1 METEEKKYTEG
12 VYEAEEQKVLT
23 ESVSETGGNEAS
35 EDTVAVAEQEEKKTD
50 IVCAPFL
57 KSKDTTA
64 TIMRDVV
71 IALLPAA
78 LFGIYRFGFRA
89 FLILLLSVTSCVL
102 TEHVC
107 KRIRKVQG
115 KAYECSAIVTGLLM
129 GMMLPVNVPYWF
141 PVAGSVFAIGIIKQ
155 LFGGLGRNRL
165 NPAATAKCLFLVLVG
180 PLVGISVNGYGVAWS
195 ESTLSDLFFG
205 FSVGMAG
212 EVSAFLLLLGGLYL
226 VFGKVISLHTPVAYL
241 VTFTVIMAVLGGYG
255 TDFGGLAMQLCIGGV
270 MLGAFFLTTDYTTS
284 PLTAWG
290 KVIYGVI
297 VGGVTAGLRIWGFT
311 VEAVAYAVVLGNV
324 LVPLID
330 VITLPR
336 AMGKGRKAKN

>member
-1 METEEKKYTEG
+1 METEEKKSY
-12 VYEAEEQKVLT
+12 T
-23 ESVSETGGNEAS
+23 ESVPET
-35 EDTVAVAEQEEKKTD
+35 EDKKEHTEETVAENEEKRTD

-57 KSKDTTA
+57 KNKDTTA

-115 KAYECSAIVTGLLM
+115 GAYECSAIVTGLLM
-129 GMMLPVNVPYWF
+129 GMMLPLNVPYWF
-141 PVAGSVFAIGIIKQ
+141 PVAGGVFAIGIIKQ

-165 NPAATAKCLFLVLVG
+165 NPAATAKGLFLVLVG
-180 PLVGISVNGYGVAWS
+180 PLMGISMKGYMVTWS

-241 VTFTVIMAVLGGYG
+241 VSFTAVMAVFGGYG
-255 TDFGGLAMQLCIGGV
+255 TDLGGLAMQLCIGGV
-270 MLGAFFLTTDYTTS
+270 MLGAFFLTTDYATS
-284 PLTAWG
+284 PLTASG
-290 KVIYGVI
+290 KVIYGI
-297 VGGVTAGLRIWGFT
+297 VAGGLTGALRIGGFT
-311 VEAVAYAVVLGNV
+311 VEAVVYAVVLGNL
-324 LVPLID
+324 LVPVID
-330 VITLPR
+330 IITIHFKER
-336 AMGKGRKAKN
+336 

>member
-1 METEEKKYTEG
+1 METEEKKECIAGVPVTEG
-12 VYEAEEQKVLT
+12 T
-23 ESVSETGGNEAS
+23 DMT
-35 EDTVAVAEQEEKKTD
+35 EDTVAEQEAKKTD

-57 KSKDTTA
+57 KNKDTTT

-89 FLILLLSVTSCVL
+89 FLMLLLSVTTCVL

-115 KAYECSAIVTGLLM
+115 RPYECSAVVTGLLM
-129 GMMLPVNVPYWF
+129 GMMLPVNVPYWV
-141 PVAGSVFAIGIIKQ
+141 PVAGGVFAIGIIKQ

-165 NPAATAKCLFLVLVG
+165 NPAATAKSLFLVLVG
-180 PLVGISVNGYGVAWS
+180 PLLGISMKGYMVTWS

-212 EVSAFLLLLGGLYL
+212 EVSVFLLLLGGLYL
-226 VFGKVISLHTPVAYL
+226 IFGKVISLHTPVAYL
-241 VTFTVIMAVLGGYG
+241 TSFVAVLAAFGGYG
-255 TDFGGLAMQLCIGGV
+255 TDLKGLTMQLCIGGV
-270 MLGAFFLTTDYTTS
+270 VLGAFFLTTDYTTS
-284 PLTAWG
+284 PLTASG
-290 KVIYGVI
+290 KVLYGVL
-297 VGGVTAGLRIWGFT
+297 VGGLTGALRVAGYT

-324 LVPLID
+324 LVPVID
-330 VITLPR
+330 IITLPR

>member
-1 METEEKKYTEG
+1 METEENKYAEG
-12 VYEAEEQKVLT
+12 VYEAEEQKILA
-23 ESVSETGGNEAS
+23 EGVSETSGNEAS
-35 EDTVAVAEQEEKKTD
+35 EDTVAENEEKKTD

-57 KSKDTTA
+57 KNKDTTA

-78 LFGIYRFGFRA
+78 MFGVYRFGFRA
-89 FLILLLSVTSCVL
+89 FLIMLLSVTSCVL

-107 KRIRKVQG
+107 KRIRKIQG
-115 KAYECSAIVTGLLM
+115 RAYECSAIVTGLLL
-129 GMMLPVNVPYWF
+129 GMMFPLNVPYWF
-141 PVAGSVFAIGIIKQ
+141 PVAGGVFAIGIIKW

-180 PLVGISVNGYGVAWS
+180 PLLEISMNGYAVTWS

-212 EVSAFLLLLGGLYL
+212 EVSTFLLLLGGLYL
-226 VFGKVISLHTPVAYL
+226 VFGKVISLHTPAAYL
-241 VTFTVIMAVLGGYG
+241 VSFVAVLAVFGGYG
-255 TDFGGLAMQLCIGGV
+255 TDVRGLATELCIGGV

-297 VGGVTAGLRIWGFT
+297 VGGLTAALRVWGFT

-324 LVPLID
+324 LVPVID
-330 VITLPR
+330 ILTLPR
-336 AMGKGRKAKN
+336 AMRKSRKAKI

>member
-1 METEEKKYTEG
+1 METEEKMEYMADAPETEEKG
-12 VYEAEEQKVLT
+12 AAEEALP
-23 ESVSETGGNEAS
+23 ET
-35 EDTVAVAEQEEKKTD
+35 EEKKPD
-50 IVCAPFL
+50 VVCAPFL
-57 KSKDTTA
+57 KNKDTIA
-64 TIMRDVV
+64 TVMRDVV

-115 KAYECSAIVTGLLM
+115 GPYECSAVVTGLLL

-141 PVAGSVFAIGIIKQ
+141 PVVSGVFAIGIIKQ

-180 PLVGISVNGYGVAWS
+180 PLLGISMNGYLVTWS

-212 EVSAFLLLLGGLYL
+212 EVSVFLLLLGGLYL
-226 VFGKVISLHTPVAYL
+226 IFGKAISLHTPVAYL
-241 VTFTVIMAVLGGYG
+241 VSFVAVMAIFGGYG
-255 TDFGGLAMQLCIGGV
+255 TDVKGLAMQLCIGGV
-270 MLGAFFLTTDYTTS
+270 VLGAFFLTTDYTTS

-290 KVIYGVI
+290 KVIYGVL
-297 VGGVTAGLRIWGFT
+297 VGGVTGALRVAGYT
-311 VEAVAYAVVLGNV
+311 AEAVAYAGVLGNV
-324 LVPLID
+324 LVPVID
-330 VITLPR
+330 IITLHKFL
-336 AMGKGRKAKN
+336 GKRRG

>member
-1 METEEKKYTEG
+1 METFFG
-12 VYEAEEQKVLT
+12 
-23 ESVSETGGNEAS
+23 
-35 EDTVAVAEQEEKKTD
+35 
-50 IVCAPFL
+50 APYF

-115 KAYECSAIVTGLLM
+115 RPYECSAVVTGLLM
-129 GMMLPVNVPYWF
+129 GMMLPLNVPYWF
-141 PVAGSVFAIGIIKQ
+141 PVAGGVFAIGIIKQ

-165 NPAATAKCLFLVLVG
+165 NPAATVKCLFLVLVG
-180 PLVGISVNGYGVAWS
+180 PLLGISMNGYAVTWS

-212 EVSAFLLLLGGLYL
+212 EVSVFLLLLGGLYL

-241 VTFTVIMAVLGGYG
+241 ASFVVVMAIFGGYG
-255 TDFGGLAMQLCIGGV
+255 TDLKGLAMQLCIGGV
-270 MLGAFFLTTDYTTS
+270 VLGAFFLTTDYTTS
-284 PLTAWG
+284 PLTASG
-290 KVIYGVI
+290 KVIYGVL
-297 VGGVTAGLRIWGFT
+297 VGGFTGALRVAGYT

-324 LVPLID
+324 LVPVID
-330 VITLPR
+330 IITLPR
-336 AMGKGRKAKN
+336 AMGKGRKDKN

>member
-1 METEEKKYTEG
+1 METEEKMEYMADAPETEEKG
-12 VYEAEEQKVLT
+12 AAEEALP
-23 ESVSETGGNEAS
+23 ETG
-35 EDTVAVAEQEEKKTD
+35 EKKPD
-50 IVCAPFL
+50 VVCAPFL
-57 KSKDTTA
+57 KNKDTIA
-64 TIMRDVV
+64 TVMRDVV

-115 KAYECSAIVTGLLM
+115 RPYECSAVVTGLLL
-129 GMMLPVNVPYWF
+129 GMMLPVNVPYWV
-141 PVAGSVFAIGIIKQ
+141 PVAGGVFAIGIIKQ

-180 PLVGISVNGYGVAWS
+180 PLLGISMNGYLVTWS

-212 EVSAFLLLLGGLYL
+212 EVSVFLLLLGGLYL
-226 VFGKVISLHTPVAYL
+226 VFGKAISLHTPVAYL
-241 VTFTVIMAVLGGYG
+241 VSFVAVMAIFGGYG
-255 TDFGGLAMQLCIGGV
+255 TDVKGLAMQLCIGGV
-270 MLGAFFLTTDYTTS
+270 VLGAFFLTTDYTTS

-290 KVIYGVI
+290 KVIYGVL
-297 VGGVTAGLRIWGFT
+297 VGGVTGALRVAGYT
-311 VEAVAYAVVLGNV
+311 VEAVAYAGVLGNV
-324 LVPLID
+324 LVPVID
-330 VITLPR
+330 IITLHIFL
-336 AMGKGRKAKN
+336 GKRRG

>member
-1 METEEKKYTEG
+1 METEEKKEYTE
-12 VYEAEEQKVLT
+12 E
-23 ESVSETGGNEAS
+23 
-35 EDTVAVAEQEEKKTD
+35 AVAEQEEKKTD

-57 KSKDTTA
+57 KNKDTIE

-115 KAYECSAIVTGLLM
+115 RKYECSAIVTGLLI
-129 GMMLPVNVPYWF
+129 GMMLPLNVPYWF
-141 PVAGSVFAIGIIKQ
+141 PVAGGVFAIGIIKQ

-165 NPAATAKCLFLVLVG
+165 NPAAAGKCLFLVLVG
-180 PLVGISVNGYGVAWS
+180 PLMGITTSGYQVTWS

-212 EVSAFLLLLGGLYL
+212 EVSTFLLLLGGLYL

-241 VTFTVIMAVLGGYG
+241 VSFTAVLAVFGGYG
-255 TDFGGLAMQLCIGGV
+255 TDINGLAMQLCIGGV
-270 MLGAFFLTTDYTTS
+270 ALGAFFLTTDYTTS

-297 VGGVTAGLRIWGFT
+297 VGGLTAALRIWGFT
-311 VEAVAYAVVLGNV
+311 VEAVVYAVVLGNV
-324 LVPLID
+324 LVPVID
-330 VITLPR
+330 IITLIQTKKKDKR
-336 AMGKGRKAKN
+336 AK

>member
-1 METEEKKYTEG
+1 MMETEEKEYTEG
-12 VYEAEEQKVLT
+12 VYEEEEQKMRT
-23 ESVSETGGNEAS
+23 EGVSEADGSEEA
-35 EDTVAVAEQEEKKTD
+35 EETVAELEEKKTD

-57 KSKDTTA
+57 KNKDTTA

-89 FLILLLSVTSCVL
+89 FLIMLLSVTSCVL

-115 KAYECSAIVTGLLM
+115 RAYECSAIVTGLLM
-129 GMMLPVNVPYWF
+129 GMMLPINVPYWF
-141 PVAGSVFAIGIIKQ
+141 PIAGGVFAIGIIKW

-165 NPAATAKCLFLVLVG
+165 NPAASAKCLFLVLVG
-180 PLVGISVNGYGVAWS
+180 PLLGITMSGYAVTWS
-195 ESTLSDLFFG
+195 ESTLSDVFFG

-212 EVSAFLLLLGGLYL
+212 EVSAFLLLLGGVYL
-226 VFGKVISLHTPVAYL
+226 VLGKVISFRTPVAYL
-241 VTFTVIMAVLGGYG
+241 IAFAAVLAVFGGYG
-255 TDFGGLAMQLCIGGV
+255 TDFRGLAMELCIGGV

-297 VGGVTAGLRIWGFT
+297 VGGLTAALRIWGFT
-311 VEAVAYAVVLGNV
+311 VEAVAYAVLLGNV
-324 LVPLID
+324 LVPVID
-330 VITLPR
+330 IITLIQSKKKDKR
-336 AMGKGRKAKN
+336 AK

>member
-1 METEEKKYTEG
+1 MKAEEKKSYTESMSETEEKKGHTE
-12 VYEAEEQKVLT
+12 E
-23 ESVSETGGNEAS
+23 
-35 EDTVAVAEQEEKKTD
+35 TVAENGEKRTD

-57 KSKDTTA
+57 KNKDTTA

-71 IALLPAA
+71 IALVPAA

-89 FLILLLSVTSCVL
+89 FLIMLLSVTSCVL

-115 KAYECSAIVTGLLM
+115 QAYECSAVVTGLLM

-141 PVAGSVFAIGIIKQ
+141 PVAGGVFAIGIIKQ

-165 NPAATAKCLFLVLVG
+165 NPAAAAKCLFLVLVG
-180 PLVGISVNGYGVAWS
+180 PLMGISVEGYLVTWS
-195 ESTLSDLFFG
+195 ESSISNLFFG

-212 EVSAFLLLLGGLYL
+212 EVSTFLLLLGGLYL

-241 VTFTVIMAVLGGYG
+241 TSFALVTAVFGGYG
-255 TDFGGLAMQLCIGGV
+255 TDLNGLAMQLCIGGV
-270 MLGAFFLTTDYTTS
+270 VLGAFFLTTDYTTS

-297 VGGVTAGLRIWGFT
+297 VGGLTGALRIWGFT
-311 VEAVAYAVVLGNV
+311 VESVAYAVVLGNL
-324 LVPLID
+324 LVPVID
-330 VITLPR
+330 IITLPR
-336 AMGKGRKAKN
+336 ALGKGRKAMK

>member
-1 METEEKKYTEG
+1 METEEKKECIAGVPVTEG
-12 VYEAEEQKVLT
+12 T
-23 ESVSETGGNEAS
+23 DMT
-35 EDTVAVAEQEEKKTD
+35 EDTVAEQEAKKTD

-57 KSKDTTA
+57 KNKDTTT

-89 FLILLLSVTSCVL
+89 FLMLLLSVTTCVL

-115 KAYECSAIVTGLLM
+115 RPYECSAVVTGLLM
-129 GMMLPVNVPYWF
+129 GMMLPVNVPYWV
-141 PVAGSVFAIGIIKQ
+141 PVAGGVFAIGIIKQ

-165 NPAATAKCLFLVLVG
+165 NPAATAKSLFLVLVG
-180 PLVGISVNGYGVAWS
+180 PLLGISMKGYMVTWS

-212 EVSAFLLLLGGLYL
+212 EVSVFLLLLGGLYL
-226 VFGKVISLHTPVAYL
+226 IFGKVISLHTPVAYL
-241 VTFTVIMAVLGGYG
+241 TSFVAVLAVFGGYG
-255 TDFGGLAMQLCIGGV
+255 TDLKGLTMQLCIGGV
-270 MLGAFFLTTDYTTS
+270 VLGAFFLTTDYTTS
-284 PLTAWG
+284 PLTASG
-290 KVIYGVI
+290 KVLYGVL
-297 VGGVTAGLRIWGFT
+297 VGGLTGALRVAGYT
-311 VEAVAYAVVLGNV
+311 VEAVAYAVVLDNV
-324 LVPLID
+324 LVPVID
-330 VITLPR
+330 IITLPR

>member
-1 METEEKKYTEG
+1 MMEKEEKSTTEEVVTE
-12 VYEAEEQKVLT
+12 
-23 ESVSETGGNEAS
+23 NEA
-35 EDTVAVAEQEEKKTD
+35 KKTD

-57 KSKDTTA
+57 KNKDTTA

-107 KRIRKVQG
+107 KRMRKVQG
-115 KAYECSAIVTGLLM
+115 RPYECSAVVTGLLM
-129 GMMLPVNVPYWF
+129 GMMLPVNVPYWV
-141 PVAGSVFAIGIIKQ
+141 PVAGGVFAIGIIKQ

-180 PLVGISVNGYGVAWS
+180 PLLGISMKGYMVTWS

-212 EVSAFLLLLGGLYL
+212 EVSVFLLLLGGLYL
-226 VFGKVISLHTPVAYL
+226 IFGKVISLHTPVAYL
-241 VTFTVIMAVLGGYG
+241 ASFVAVLAVFGGYG
-255 TDFGGLAMQLCIGGV
+255 TDLKGLAMQLCIGGV
-270 MLGAFFLTTDYTTS
+270 VLGAFFLTTDYTTS
-284 PLTAWG
+284 PLTALG

-297 VGGVTAGLRIWGFT
+297 VGGLTGALRVAGYT

-324 LVPLID
+324 LVPVID
-330 VITLPR
+330 IITLPR